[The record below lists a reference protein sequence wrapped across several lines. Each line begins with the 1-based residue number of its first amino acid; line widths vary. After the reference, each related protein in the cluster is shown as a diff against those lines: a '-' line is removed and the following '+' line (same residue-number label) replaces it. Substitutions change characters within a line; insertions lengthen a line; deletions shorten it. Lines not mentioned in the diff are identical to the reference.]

1 MGEVSVEAII
11 GKLKSLTDVKL
22 LQNREFWYKYP

>member
-11 GKLKSLTDVKL
+11 GKLKSLPDVKL